1 MIRQPPNPMEKPEKK
16 RGLVCPKC
24 ACENFRVVY
33 TRRALEGRIV
43 RNRECRHCGRRIMTY
58 ERVVF

>member
-1 MIRQPPNPMEKPEKK
+1 MEKPEKK